1 MVVQKN
7 YFSSWSEIWCKN
19 ALTKKRAQ
27 INNIKPFMHD
37 DRIEINN
44 PIIQYTLDLIRN
56 LLTHE
61 NEEPFLYLDLENCN
75 WYAKILIIKN
85 NK

>member
-1 MVVQKN
+1 
-7 YFSSWSEIWCKN
+7 
-19 ALTKKRAQ
+19 
-27 INNIKPFMHD
+27 MHD

-75 WYAKILIIKN
+75 
-85 NK
+85 